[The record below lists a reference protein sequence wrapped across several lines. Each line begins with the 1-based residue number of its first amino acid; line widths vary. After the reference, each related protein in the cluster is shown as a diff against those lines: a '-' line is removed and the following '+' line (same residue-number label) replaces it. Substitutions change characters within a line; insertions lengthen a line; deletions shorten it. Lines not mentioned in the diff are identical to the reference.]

1 MKRKIYTKLVEWKNQ
16 ECHKPLILNGVR
28 QCGKTYILKEFGRA
42 EFDNLAYSN
51 IFCFIRVKLSAK
63 ILFLF
68 RISNKS
74 NSFLFLLLII
84 NKFGAHCISHKKA
97 LYPSWDIGLYE
108 IHLLK
113 RIIYRSLT
121 SHDSYRGSGS
131 EAPRS
136 AEYGR
141 GSTCC

>member
-68 RISNKS
+68 RISNR
-74 NSFLFLLLII
+74 
-84 NKFGAHCISHKKA
+84 FGAHCISHKKA
-97 LYPSWDIGLYE
+97 LYPSRNIGLYE

>member
-68 RISNKS
+68 RISNR
-74 NSFLFLLLII
+74 
-84 NKFGAHCISHKKA
+84 FGAHCISHKKA
-97 LYPSWDIGLYE
+97 LYPSRNIGLYNF
-108 IHLLK
+108 HLLK

-121 SHDSYRGSGS
+121 SHDSCRGSGS

>member
-1 MKRKIYTKLVEWKNQ
+1 MNVLNAINIGLTV
-16 ECHKPLILNGVR
+16 KPIHRNHV
-28 QCGKTYILKEFGRA
+28 FGMTV
-42 EFDNLAYSN
+42 FYQ
-51 IFCFIRVKLSAK
+51 FQRVKLSAK

-68 RISNKS
+68 RIS
-74 NSFLFLLLII
+74 

-97 LYPSWDIGLYE
+97 LYPSWDIELYE

-121 SHDSYRGSGS
+121 SHDSCRGSGS

-141 GSTCC
+141 GSTYC

>member
-1 MKRKIYTKLVEWKNQ
+1 MKRKIYAKLVDWKNQ

-28 QCGKTYILKEFGRA
+28 QCGKTYILKEFGRE

-74 NSFLFLLLII
+74 NSFFVFITY
-84 NKFGAHCISHKKA
+84 N
-97 LYPSWDIGLYE
+97 
-108 IHLLK
+108 
-113 RIIYRSLT
+113 
-121 SHDSYRGSGS
+121 
-131 EAPRS
+131 
-136 AEYGR
+136 
-141 GSTCC
+141 

>member
-1 MKRKIYTKLVEWKNQ
+1 MKRKIYAKLVEWKNQ

-68 RISNKS
+68 RISNR
-74 NSFLFLLLII
+74 
-84 NKFGAHCISHKKA
+84 FGAHCISHKKA
-97 LYPSWDIGLYE
+97 LYPSRNIGLYE

-121 SHDSYRGSGS
+121 SDDSCRGSGS

>member
-1 MKRKIYTKLVEWKNQ
+1 MKRKIYAKLVEWKNQ

-68 RISNKS
+68 RISNR
-74 NSFLFLLLII
+74 
-84 NKFGAHCISHKKA
+84 FGAHCISHKKA
-97 LYPSWDIGLYE
+97 LYPSRNIGLYNF
-108 IHLLK
+108 HLLK